1 MKQIG
6 LGFCVLLALFC
17 LAACEPEKLEGGGKL
32 PEHGTELITNYVKDE
47 IKDDS
52 GGRITYIKDV
62 TSTEP
67 GELLW
72 CVNVRYVNSQGVI
85 TAPILVSQRGE
96 EWRLD
101 RNPDQGVYEGYGCV
115 WPKSAEQ

>member
-1 MKQIG
+1 
-6 LGFCVLLALFC
+6 V
-17 LAACEPEKLEGGGKL
+17 
-32 PEHGTELITNYVKDE
+32 ITSYVKDE

-62 TSTEP
+62 PSTEP

-72 CVNVRYVNSQGVI
+72 CVNVRYVNSQGVV

-96 EWRLD
+96 EWELEK
-101 RNPDQGVYEGYGCV
+101 NPDQAVYEQLGCV
-115 WPKSAEQ
+115 WPKPVE